1 MLSIMMISDTEKV
14 IRNIPF
20 SKEAVSVFFQS
31 LDVMWKS
38 MAGIFGVILVFYI
51 VILLLGRIGK
61 SNE

>member
-1 MLSIMMISDTEKV
+1 MFSIMMLEVEDKV

-20 SKEAVSVFFQS
+20 SKEAFSVFFQS

-51 VILLLGRIGK
+51 VILLLGRIGS

>member
-1 MLSIMMISDTEKV
+1 MFTMMMLQNGDKIVRT
-14 IRNIPF
+14 PF
-20 SKEAVSVFFQS
+20 SREAIGVFFQAIN
-31 LDVMWKS
+31 LMWKS

>member
-1 MLSIMMISDTEKV
+1 MFTIMMLQDGDKV
-14 IRNIPF
+14 VRNIPF
-20 SKEAVSVFFQS
+20 SKEAFSVFFQS

>member
-1 MLSIMMISDTEKV
+1 MLSIMMISDTEKM

-20 SKEAVSVFFQS
+20 SKEAFSVFFQS

-51 VILLLGRIGK
+51 VILLLGRLGK

>member
-1 MLSIMMISDTEKV
+1 MFTMMLLQNGDKIVRT
-14 IRNIPF
+14 PF
-20 SKEAVSVFFQS
+20 SGEAISVFFQA
-31 LDVMWKS
+31 LNLMWKS

>member
-1 MLSIMMISDTEKV
+1 MLSIMMMLDTEKV

-20 SKEAVSVFFQS
+20 SKEAIGVFFQS